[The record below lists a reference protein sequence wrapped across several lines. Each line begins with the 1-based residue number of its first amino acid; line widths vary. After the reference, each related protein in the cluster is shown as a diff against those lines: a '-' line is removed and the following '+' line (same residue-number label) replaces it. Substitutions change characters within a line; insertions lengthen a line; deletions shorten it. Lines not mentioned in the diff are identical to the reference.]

1 MSSAQNSNGGRV
13 WGGQVPKKRSAPP
26 WMGDAEVSCL
36 GQLWQEPEAGAS
48 SAAGCLACLP
58 ILRSRLTPIPSSS
71 PGQLTEASFQLHTYE
86 HWSSEPTGDPRAIG
100 TDCTQT
106 S

>member
-13 WGGQVPKKRSAPP
+13 WGGQVPKKRSAAP

-48 SAAGCLACLP
+48 SAVGCLACPSTLSP
-58 ILRSRLTPIPSSS
+58 RLMSTPS
-71 PGQLTEASFQLHTYE
+71 LAKLKRASFQPHTYE
-86 HWSSEPTGDPRAIG
+86 HPSSEPTADLRTTG
-100 TDCTQT
+100 TDCT
-106 S
+106 